1 MDLWAWKTWRKIA
14 LWSVTLSHPVASGLN
29 PAFTPGGFE
38 GRQVR
43 GCMCELHS
51 WRGRRKQDSAKLG
64 FWKGW
69 ELLEFAEWFEILSGV
84 PGRWVRDLS
93 AGTGWRVEWQVT
105 PIYEYHKAL
114 QSIPKLQAPGIWMM
128 YLYLWIY
135 LYLHEKPLTTSLIV
149 IESTAEIFWQGLCAK
164 PTENFLIKSCHGPMV
179 RNPQKN
185 TLNVALST
193 ALWPGNRQGINSKH
207 KAGTSQKPCC
217 KSHNPDIPAVA
228 LLFHLDVASRCQK
241 PHTSWAFY
249 GFLGNIFRI
258 FLHHFSTM
266 LFFSS
271 YIWTSWR

>member
-1 MDLWAWKTWRKIA
+1 MI
-14 LWSVTLSHPVASGLN
+14 
-29 PAFTPGGFE
+29 
-38 GRQVR
+38 
-43 GCMCELHS
+43 
-51 WRGRRKQDSAKLG
+51 
-64 FWKGW
+64 
-69 ELLEFAEWFEILSGV
+69 
-84 PGRWVRDLS
+84 
-93 AGTGWRVEWQVT
+93 
-105 PIYEYHKAL
+105 
-114 QSIPKLQAPGIWMM
+114 

-135 LYLHEKPLTTSLIV
+135 LYLHEKPFTISLIV

-185 TLNVALST
+185 TSNVALST

-228 LLFHLDVASRCQK
+228 LLFHLDVASHCQK

-258 FLHHFSTM
+258 FFHHFSTM
-266 LFFSS
+266 LFFPPIFGPPGDRYGQAWYHVSTGDTGTGEIPEGQLFNSMWVSQKLPCPSS
-271 YIWTSWR
+271 CHIWSSVR